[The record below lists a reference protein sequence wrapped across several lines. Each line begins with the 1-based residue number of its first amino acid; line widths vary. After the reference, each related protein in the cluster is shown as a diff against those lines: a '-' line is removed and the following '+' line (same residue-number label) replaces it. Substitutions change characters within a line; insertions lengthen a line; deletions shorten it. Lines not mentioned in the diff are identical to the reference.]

1 MFPYVINTR
10 ILSSWFQIAYFLFI
24 LIDQQ
29 IYQLPFM
36 KSGKMWCRHE
46 RQKIQTKYDNGIM
59 LNMISI
65 VKTIWCH
72 AYLMTVPG
80 TIWKI
85 CIVSNLINNA
95 YRLQLF
101 FEYINQEWCE
111 IQNFKIS
118 KYILKYLMVNRLGLF
133 WLPIVQISSIS
144 VYLVLHMRRKLLAS
158 SFMPIIAWHNTRHV
172 RVCKLS

>member
-1 MFPYVINTR
+1 MIISVR
-10 ILSSWFQIAYFLFI
+10 HWHASSLSWFQKAYFLLE

-36 KSGKMWCRHE
+36 KSDKMWCRHE

-85 CIVSNLINNA
+85 CIVSNSINNA

-101 FEYINQEWCE
+101 LNTLIKNNVNYRITKYQE
-111 IQNFKIS
+111 S
-118 KYILKYLMVNRLGLF
+118 VYLMVNRLGLF

-144 VYLVLHMRRKLLAS
+144 IYLVLHMRRKLFAS